1 MRAGI
6 ERALLRCSRD
16 IRLTFNRGREVV
28 RIVLQFRAQSRAGLL
43 PSPVYAADIALS
55 FSAGLIALV

>member
-43 PSPVYAADIALS
+43 PFPVYAADIALS